1 MGRLSCVDGAYKPYF
16 LNVPNPVPDVVKG
29 FLIGD
34 VVDQHDA
41 LSRGDRDTL
50 WTSCEL
56 SEWEAPDMTSLP
68 TAPSS
73 PSLGL
78 LWWLQHQPLSGLPR
92 SGPAPQPPMEVSLH
106 PTGQTTPTPMLTSGF
121 ASSLLQARKVRPAH
135 PGSPRDLRPPSLMPC
150 SSLNTMFHG
159 PGAHDAPLPH
169 RPSLLCSASA
179 TLTHPPR
186 PGLSHLLSSASTAS
200 AGASAWP
207 LVWHLLCARHCTG
220 VFLKPHRPRSGGPVI
235 STLQMGNLRLEGG
248 VDRSC
253 LRSHRTVKG
262 TAGVYILGIL
272 TLTPLRLLGTPPSSS
287 GPGSTDAP
295 VVP

>member
-1 MGRLSCVDGAYKPYF
+1 MGRSSCVDGAHKPYL

-92 SGPAPQPPMEVSLH
+92 SGPAPQPLMEVSLH
-106 PTGQTTPTPMLTSGF
+106 PTGQTTPHPCSQVGLLAPYCRHEKYGLLTP
-121 ASSLLQARKVRPAH
+121 AAPEVH
-135 PGSPRDLRPPSLMPC
+135 RPPSLMCC

-169 RPSLLCSASA
+169 RPPLLCSASA
-179 TLTHPPR
+179 TLTPP
-186 PGLSHLLSSASTAS
+186 PALA
-200 AGASAWP
+200 
-207 LVWHLLCARHCTG
+207 
-220 VFLKPHRPRSGGPVI
+220 
-235 STLQMGNLRLEGG
+235 
-248 VDRSC
+248 
-253 LRSHRTVKG
+253 
-262 TAGVYILGIL
+262 
-272 TLTPLRLLGTPPSSS
+272 
-287 GPGSTDAP
+287 
-295 VVP
+295 

>member
-106 PTGQTTPTPMLTSGF
+106 PTGQTTPHPCSQVGLLVPYCRHEKYGLLTPAAPEISDLPASCPAAPSTPCSTAPAPMMLPSHIDHLCC
-121 ASSLLQARKVRPAH
+121 ARLL
-135 PGSPRDLRPPSLMPC
+135 PPSL
-150 SSLNTMFHG
+150 
-159 PGAHDAPLPH
+159 
-169 RPSLLCSASA
+169 
-179 TLTHPPR
+179 
-186 PGLSHLLSSASTAS
+186 
-200 AGASAWP
+200 
-207 LVWHLLCARHCTG
+207 
-220 VFLKPHRPRSGGPVI
+220 
-235 STLQMGNLRLEGG
+235 
-248 VDRSC
+248 
-253 LRSHRTVKG
+253 
-262 TAGVYILGIL
+262 
-272 TLTPLRLLGTPPSSS
+272 TPP
-287 GPGSTDAP
+287 ALA
-295 VVP
+295 